1 MNNTNRFNWALHKW
15 SIPLAFISLALGFL
29 LSTQFKSQAEQRAI
43 MPTRRLEE
51 LANLLKESEQKRLR
65 LEQEIVAIRAK
76 LNNQNQQPVKPINNS
91 NTDTITSQ
99 IVAGVIPVQGQGIT
113 VTIEDSKMPLNKG
126 ENPLNSLIHSED
138 LLKIIN
144 ELKAA
149 GAEAISIN
157 EQRLITNSE
166 ISCAGPVIIVNQTRI
181 VPPFEIKAIGDTD
194 TMVSALKMRGGI
206 LEYLQFFGISINI
219 LSKSKIVVP
228 AYNGSLKFKYL
239 EKVGV
244 LNGT

>member
-1 MNNTNRFNWALHKW
+1 
-15 SIPLAFISLALGFL
+15 
-29 LSTQFKSQAEQRAI
+29 

-181 VPPFEIKAIGDTD
+181 VPPFEIKAIGDPT
-194 TMVSALKMRGGI
+194 I
-206 LEYLQFFGISINI
+206 LYNSINFSNI
-219 LSKSKIVVP
+219 AENMRKSGITIDVNKEKDIIISKFIGNVRDEIS
-228 AYNGSLKFKYL
+228 GL
-239 EKVGV
+239 EV
-244 LNGT
+244 LEQ